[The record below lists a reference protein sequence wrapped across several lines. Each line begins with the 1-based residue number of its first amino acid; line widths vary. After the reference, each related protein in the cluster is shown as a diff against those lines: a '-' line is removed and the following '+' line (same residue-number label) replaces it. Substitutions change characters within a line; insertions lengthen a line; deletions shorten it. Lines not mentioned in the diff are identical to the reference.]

1 MLKLNKTILAMAFGI
16 AVSSMVGCGRIETGH
31 VGVRTDFNKTI
42 EDTELS
48 PGWYGSLFTD
58 VDEYSTKEIEVA
70 QNDMRPK
77 AKDNL
82 SLQDLDISVFYKV
95 NPSKV
100 SDMLV
105 KYTGMTYENNDGLGL
120 PAYGLVDRQSRS
132 VIFQLIG
139 TKYDSLSIHQKRIE
153 LETDILAAL
162 QSDLDKADP
171 KVFEITK
178 VIVRQVTTDVALEE
192 SIRASVRVQKEIEA
206 KRQQIELAKAE
217 AERKIVEARGE
228 AQANEIIASSI
239 TGNLIKLREIEMT
252 GKFAQ
257 AGTHTVL
264 MGGQATPLISTGGK

>member
-1 MLKLNKTILAMAFGI
+1 
-16 AVSSMVGCGRIETGH
+16 
-31 VGVRTDFNKTI
+31 
-42 EDTELS
+42 
-48 PGWYGSLFTD
+48 
-58 VDEYSTKEIEVA
+58 
-70 QNDMRPK
+70 
-77 AKDNL
+77 
-82 SLQDLDISVFYKV
+82 
-95 NPSKV
+95 
-100 SDMLV
+100 MLV